1 MRASRRAGA
10 ALLVAAV
17 TAATGCIHLHGT
29 SRGFENDPGSSR
41 IITASTIEKSGAQSV
56 WEALQRTVP
65 FYTFEANGKVH
76 HRGRTSLYL
85 PDQPL
90 IVLDGVTLTDFSV
103 LTGMPASDVWLIEVV
118 DDVNATTYYGTNAG
132 QGAIRIFTKTSSS

>member
-1 MRASRRAGA
+1 MKATRCAGA
-10 ALLVAAV
+10 ALVVAAV
-17 TAATGCIHLHGT
+17 TAATACIHPHGT
-29 SRGFENDPGSSR
+29 GTGFENDRGSSR
-41 IITASTIEKSGAQSV
+41 IITAATIEKSGAQSV

-65 FYTFEANGKVH
+65 FYTFEANGQIH

-90 IVLDGVTLTDFSV
+90 IVLDGVGLTDFSV

-132 QGAIRIFTKTSSS
+132 QGAIRIFTKTAS